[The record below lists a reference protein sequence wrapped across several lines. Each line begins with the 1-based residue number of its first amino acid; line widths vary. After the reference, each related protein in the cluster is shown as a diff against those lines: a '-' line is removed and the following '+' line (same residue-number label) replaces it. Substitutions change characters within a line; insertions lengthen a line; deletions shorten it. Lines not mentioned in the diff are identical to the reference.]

1 MNRKQSKQEY
11 AKLPLVPLRGLVVFP
26 NTVVTVDLGRERSL
40 NALKKAM
47 EEDGRLFLTAQRDST
62 LDHPSETDLYTTGT
76 VVKIRQIAQQ
86 PDQVVRVLVEGLYR
100 AILMEVLEAG
110 EMQIAEVAA
119 EESAA
124 VKLTAERQASMRT
137 ALELCRQIV
146 RERGAEMPELLS
158 ALEGE
163 QDAGCFC
170 DAAGAGML

>member
-100 AILMEVLEAG
+100 AILMEVL
-110 EMQIAEVAA
+110 
-119 EESAA
+119 
-124 VKLTAERQASMRT
+124 
-137 ALELCRQIV
+137 
-146 RERGAEMPELLS
+146 
-158 ALEGE
+158 
-163 QDAGCFC
+163 
-170 DAAGAGML
+170 